1 MSPEWFGGQ
10 KGPMP
15 DSVFLMG
22 LLLAAAPYAAL
33 LGVLGFVVEYLEERD
48 RK

>member
-1 MSPEWFGGQ
+1 
-10 KGPMP
+10 MP
-15 DSVFLMG
+15 DSVFLLG

-33 LGVLGFVVEYLEERD
+33 LGVFGLIAEHLEERER

>member
-1 MSPEWFGGQ
+1 
-10 KGPMP
+10 MP
-15 DSVFLMG
+15 DSVFLWG

-33 LGVLGFVVEYLEERD
+33 LGVFGLIAEHLEERE